1 MRKKNVFI
9 TGCNSS
15 LGKKLV
21 KAFLKK
27 NFNVIG
33 TFNKNKKELTNISN
47 FKSFKLNLEKNE
59 DFENVLKKLKKRKI
73 IIDVLINNAA
83 IPYGSLTEMTRIND
97 LKKIFNINFFAQIKL
112 IQYLLRFIK
121 KSDNGI
127 IINIGSISGHIPIWG
142 NLAYGS
148 SKCALMFATKIMALE
163 FKKYNIKVFTVA
175 PSIFKSKMSNLIHKN
190 IRKTLLKTSNDKEV
204 NINKITKLI
213 IQMST
218 KKKFKQN
225 LKNINII
232 K

>member
-1 MRKKNVFI
+1 MIKKTVFI
-9 TGCNSS
+9 TGCNST

-21 KAFLKK
+21 KKFLKK

-33 TFNKNKKELTNISN
+33 TYNKNKKELIKISN

-59 DFENVLKKLKKRKI
+59 DFENILNKLKKRKA

-83 IPYGSLTEMTRIND
+83 IPYGSLTEMTRIDD
-97 LKKIFNINFFAQIKL
+97 LKRIFNINFFSQIKL

-121 KSDNGI
+121 KSQNGI
-127 IINIGSISGHIPIWG
+127 VINIGSISGHIPIKG

-148 SKCALMFATKIMALE
+148 SKCAFMFATKIMALE
-163 FKKYNIKVFTVA
+163 FKKYNIKAFTVA
-175 PSIFKSKMSNLIHKN
+175 PSIFKSKMSSLIDKN
-190 IRKTLLKTSNDKEV
+190 TRKTLLKTSNNKEI
-204 NINKITKLI
+204 NINKITRLI

-225 LKNINII
+225 SKNINII